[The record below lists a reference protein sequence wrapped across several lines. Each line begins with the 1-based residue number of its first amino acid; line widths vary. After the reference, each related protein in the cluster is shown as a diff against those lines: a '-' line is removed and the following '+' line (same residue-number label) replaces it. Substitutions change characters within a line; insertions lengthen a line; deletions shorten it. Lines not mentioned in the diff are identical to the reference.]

1 MDSWFSLLVLLL
13 IILIFVIA
21 IVASFFA
28 EKKYGGKI
36 CCISFIGFLF
46 IGLIISVSFFNPKII
61 PKPFLI
67 CDIINDTA
75 TLESLK
81 AKKTFIEEISGYS
94 DKTKNEMSL
103 ELTKKI
109 SKIETELYENK
120 ELIEEKLIHN
130 EKKLLRKKLK
140 RVGK

>member
-1 MDSWFSLLVLLL
+1 MDLWFSLLVLLF
-13 IILIFVIA
+13 ILFFVIA
-21 IVASFFA
+21 FVAVCFM
-28 EKKYGGKI
+28 EKKYGKKI
-36 CCISFIGFLF
+36 FYISLIGFLF
-46 IGLIISVSFFNPKII
+46 IGLIICITFVNPKII

-103 ELTKKI
+103 ELKEKI
-109 SKIETELYENK
+109 IKIETEIFENE
-120 ELIEEKLIHN
+120 ELLEEKLIHN
-130 EKKLLRKKLK
+130 EKKLLSEELK